1 MPRRLEAIFRPS
13 STPAASRR
21 SEIREL
27 VQEPMK
33 IRSSGISVIGVPGCR
48 SI

>member
-1 MPRRLEAIFRPS
+1 MPRRLEAILRPS
-13 STPAASRR
+13 TIDAASRR
-21 SEIREL
+21 SVMREL

-33 IRSSGISVIGVPGCR
+33 MRSGRISCIGVPGYR